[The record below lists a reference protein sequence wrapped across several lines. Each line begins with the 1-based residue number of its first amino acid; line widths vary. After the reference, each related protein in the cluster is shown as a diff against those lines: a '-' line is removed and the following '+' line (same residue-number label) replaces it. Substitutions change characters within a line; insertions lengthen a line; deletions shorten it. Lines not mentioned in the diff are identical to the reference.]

1 MYYINYYKNMSVNID
16 ESLYSRQLYA
26 IGKDTMQS
34 LISSKVLIIN
44 LDPIAIEICKNII
57 LMGVGTITLADGETI
72 ISEKDYGNYYLT
84 ENDIGKKRSDII
96 GKRISELNSN
106 CIVNK
111 YSGKINE
118 NILSKYN
125 LVVFVDGNFDENHF
139 KLNEFCRSKNIK
151 TIFTSSRGFY
161 GYIFCDFG
169 TYITCDIDG
178 EKIKSGIILSC
189 VDNMCITDKNH
200 DFSVGDKFKM
210 NNQDNIYEI
219 VKIINSREFIIDIN
233 IDKNIIENCG
243 EYTEIKNKVQI
254 EFKSL
259 RESISNPEFI
269 ITDFAD
275 FDMPAKLHDI
285 NVKILTGKKDTL
297 NMEDKFVKK
306 IIDAYDGFLTPMNS
320 IIGGLCAHN
329 IISGLSNKY
338 TPIKQWLYYECHK
351 ICDPEKTDWKYNP
364 IYSNQ
369 VKVIGTKLQEKLSD
383 TNLFIVGSG
392 AIGCEHLKNFSM
404 MGIGKQTITDMDIIE
419 KSNLS
424 RQFLF
429 RNLDIGKYKSEIA
442 VNRARKMNKH
452 VNIEYKLN
460 RVGIETE
467 YVFDNKFYSNVD
479 IIVNAL
485 DNVNARLYMD
495 NQAIIYQKP
504 LLESGT
510 LGLKGNTQVI
520 IPHITESYGST
531 QDKSE
536 EQIPVCTL
544 KNFPYEISHC
554 IQWAREQFESIF
566 VLPFQIYN
574 KLKKYD
580 QENKLKEK
588 LDKMLLNELY
598 DMQQHLQIIKF
609 GCEFSFNNFFNINYR
624 QKIYDLI
631 NQYPQDFI
639 TDSGEKFW
647 SGVKKFPSIINFTD
661 EKSCVDLLESY
672 EKIMNTIGFTFNK
685 DKLNMNY
692 TLIKTD
698 KKFAVNSD
706 EDKKIQE
713 TELNLINVD
722 EIKEEI
728 LKFITDTEYKFNEIE
743 FEKDDDT
750 NGHIK
755 FITSCS
761 NLRAQN
767 YSINIV
773 TEFET
778 KGIAGKIIPALAT
791 TTSIV
796 SGLIAIELYK
806 LVNSNNTKYK
816 IEDYKN
822 TFMGLGVCFMGSSEP
837 ISCKSTYIGN
847 LIVSLWTKLKY
858 NNLTISQLINKFKNE
873 FNVEIDQIMYNNTS
887 IYTNYMNDIK
897 RKDIINKDIKTLV
910 NKKDDIVIQLSI
922 SDDKDISEIINVEI
936 N

>member
-1 MYYINYYKNMSVNID
+1 MSIQID

-34 LISSKVLIIN
+34 VISSKVLIIN
-44 LDPIAIEICKNII
+44 LDPLAIEICKNII
-57 LMGVGTITLADGETI
+57 LMGVGTVTLADENKV
-72 ISEKDYGNYYLT
+72 ISEKDLGNYYIN

-96 GKRISELNSN
+96 GKRISELNTN
-106 CIVNK
+106 CVVNK

-118 NILSKYN
+118 NIVSKYN
-125 LVVFVDGNFDENHF
+125 LIVFIDCNFNEQYL
-139 KLNEFCRSKNIK
+139 KLNEYCRSKNIK
-151 TIFTSSRGFY
+151 TIFTSSHGFY

-169 TYITCDIDG
+169 TYITYDIDG

-189 VDNMCITDKNH
+189 VDKICMTDKNH

-210 NNQDNIYEI
+210 NNLDNEYEI
-219 VKIINSREFIIDIN
+219 IKIINSREFS
-233 IDKNIIENCG
+233 IDKNIDNLG
-243 EYTEIKNKVQI
+243 EYTEIKKKV
-254 EFKSL
+254 ELNFKSL
-259 RESISNPEFI
+259 RESILDPEFI
-269 ITDFAD
+269 ITDFSD

-285 NVKILTGKKDTL
+285 NVKMLTEQKDTL
-297 NMEDKFVKK
+297 NLEDKFVKK
-306 IIDAYDGFLTPMNS
+306 IIDAYDGFLTPLNS
-320 IIGGLCAHN
+320 IIGGLCSHN

-351 ICDPEKTDWKYNP
+351 ICEPEKVNYNYSA

-369 VKVIGTKLQEKLSD
+369 VKVIGTKLQEKLSN

-404 MGIGKQTITDMDIIE
+404 MGIGHQTITDMDIIE

-429 RNLDIGKYKSEIA
+429 RNTDIGKYKAEIA
-442 VNRARKMNKH
+442 TKKAKIMNKY
-452 VNIEYKLN
+452 VNIDYKLN

-467 YVFDNKFYSNVD
+467 HIFNNNFYSKID

-485 DNVNARLYMD
+485 DNINARLYMD

-510 LGLKGNTQVI
+510 LGLKGNVQVI

-531 QDKSE
+531 QDKAE

-566 VLPFQIYN
+566 VLPFQTYN
-574 KLKKYD
+574 KLKKYY
-580 QENKLKEK
+580 QEDKLKEK

-598 DMQQHLQIIKF
+598 DIKQHLEIIKS
-609 GCEFSFNNFFNINYR
+609 GCENSFSNFFNDNYR

-631 NQYPQDFI
+631 NQYPEDYI
-639 TDSGEKFW
+639 ANGEKFW
-647 SGVKKFPSIINFTD
+647 SGVKKFPRVIDFTD
-661 EKSCVDLLESY
+661 DTICVDLLTSY
-672 EKIMNTIGFTFNK
+672 EQIMNSVGFKFNR
-685 DKLNMNY
+685 DKLNMDY
-692 TLIKTD
+692 ILKKTD

-713 TELNLINVD
+713 EDLNLLNVD
-722 EIKEEI
+722 DIKTEII
-728 LKFITDTEYKFNEIE
+728 ALMTNTTYKFNEIE

-750 NGHIK
+750 MGHIK
-755 FITSCS
+755 FMTACS
-761 NLRAQN
+761 NLRAKN
-767 YSINIV
+767 YSINIAS
-773 TEFET
+773 EFET

-791 TTSIV
+791 TTSVV
-796 SGLIAIELYK
+796 SGLVAIELYK
-806 LVNSNNTKYK
+806 LINFNETNYK

-822 TFMGLGVCFMGSSEP
+822 TFMGLGVSFIGSSEP
-837 ISCKSTYIGN
+837 VACKSVHVGKLDI
-847 LIVSLWTKLKY
+847 SLWTKLKY
-858 NNLTISQLINKFKNE
+858 DNMTIIELINKFKNE
-873 FNVEIDQIMYNNTS
+873 FNVEIDQIIFNNTS
-887 IYTNYMNDIK
+887 IYTSYMNETK
-897 RKDIINKDIKTLV
+897 RKEILNKNIKSLV
-910 NKKDDIVIQLSI
+910 NKTDNIILQVSITDDN
-922 SDDKDISEIINVEI
+922 DISEIINLEI
-936 N
+936 I